1 MVLSDYI
8 NQLPNLRSDMI
19 DSIAAKTKT
28 SRGTVLRWIKGE
40 VMPPPIKQDIIS
52 DILKIPVSELFPKED
67 VDRC

>member
-1 MVLSDYI
+1 MVFSDYI

-52 DILKIPVSELFPKED
+52 DILKIPVAELFPSENAD
-67 VDRC
+67 

>member
-1 MVLSDYI
+1 MVFSDYI

-52 DILKIPVSELFPKED
+52 DILKIPVSELFPSENAD
-67 VDRC
+67 